1 MPRKKKRGAVREEAS
16 KGAKEAGKGKQEA
29 GKGAQEAMGL
39 DEISLAC
46 QEIQEEME
54 RQQNKPK
61 NRKKRAQEKTEDTVK
76 SEAFKELLNGRKV
89 ESLFELDMADQP
101 NSEVKTRLEELISIA
116 VEVRLPLTLGLFV
129 HSFLCTLWDN
139 PPPPHTHTHS
149 GPTDPN

>member
-1 MPRKKKRGAVREEAS
+1 MPRKKKRGGVRE
-16 KGAKEAGKGKQEA
+16 EA
-29 GKGAQEAMGL
+29 GKGAQEALGM

-61 NRKKRAQEKTEDTVK
+61 NRKKLDQEKTEDTVK

-116 VEVRLPLTLGLFV
+116 VEVRLPFDPRAFCAQLI
-129 HSFLCTLWDN
+129 DN
-139 PPPPHTHTHS
+139 MRRA
-149 GPTDPN
+149 